1 MAKRSDDFST
11 RIRIIALLFFLV
23 AAGLVYRLFD
33 LQVIQADRYREKA
46 ERQYRGSQVKP
57 LLAGRGAI
65 YFREKSGKLISAAVV
80 KQGFKLVIDPSKIK
94 NAEEVY
100 KKISMFIPV
109 SRDKFF
115 KSAGKKNDAYEEIAR
130 YLDHNR
136 AQEIGKLDASA
147 VAVVPDQWRFYPGGK
162 LASHILG
169 YVGYNKDE
177 FAGQY
182 GVEKF
187 YDDYLRGVSGNADAN
202 SFSRAFLGISRELFS
217 GVLSGNNDIV
227 LTIEPSVEGFL
238 ESSLEKILSQY
249 SAESAGGII
258 MEPKTGKILAMAAK
272 PDFDPNFYNK
282 VEDHSLFSNPLVSG
296 VFEMGS
302 VMKPITLS
310 GAIDRG
316 SIKPETTYYDNGY
329 LIINKAR
336 IENYD
341 GKARGKVDMQT
352 VLNKSLNTGA
362 VFAMR
367 QLGKNNFRDYVAGF
381 GLGEK
386 TGVNLPDEAKGNI
399 ASLNSP
405 REIEFATASFG
416 QGVAFTPVGF
426 AAAFSALANG
436 GYLVRPYIVETN
448 ENQPVIK
455 RQIIKKETSEEITR
469 MLAKVVDEAL
479 LEGTVKIKHYS
490 AAAKTGTA
498 QISQEDK
505 RGYSEDYLHAFV
517 GYAPA
522 FDAKFLVFLYLKK
535 PVGVQYASHSLT
547 PAFMDIIQFLL
558 TYYEVPPDR

>member
-1 MAKRSDDFST
+1 
-11 RIRIIALLFFLV
+11 
-23 AAGLVYRLFD
+23 
-33 LQVIQADRYREKA
+33 
-46 ERQYRGSQVKP
+46 
-57 LLAGRGAI
+57 
-65 YFREKSGKLISAAVV
+65 
-80 KQGFKLVIDPSKIK
+80 
-94 NAEEVY
+94 
-100 KKISMFIPV
+100 
-109 SRDKFF
+109 
-115 KSAGKKNDAYEEIAR
+115 
-130 YLDHNR
+130 
-136 AQEIGKLDASA
+136 
-147 VAVVPDQWRFYPGGK
+147 
-162 LASHILG
+162 
-169 YVGYNKDE
+169 
-177 FAGQY
+177 
-182 GVEKF
+182 
-187 YDDYLRGVSGNADAN
+187 
-202 SFSRAFLGISRELFS
+202 
-217 GVLSGNNDIV
+217 
-227 LTIEPSVEGFL
+227 
-238 ESSLEKILSQY
+238 LEKILNQY

-310 GAIDRG
+310 IAIDRG

-329 LIINKAR
+329 LIIDKAR

-367 QLGKNNFRDYVAGF
+367 QLGRNNFRDYIADF

-386 TGVNLPDEAKGNI
+386 TGVNLPDEVKGNI

-455 RQIIKKETSEEITR
+455 RQVIKKETSEEITR
-469 MLAKVVDEAL
+469 MLVKVVDEAL

>member
-46 ERQYRGSQVKP
+46 ERQYRGSQTKP

-130 YLDHNR
+130 YLDHNS

-182 GVEKF
+182 GVENF

-217 GVLSGNNDIV
+217 GVLGGDNDIV

-272 PDFDPNFYNK
+272 PDFDPNFYNEVK
-282 VEDHSLFSNPLVSG
+282 DHSLFSNPLVSG

-310 GAIDRG
+310 IAIDRG

-329 LIINKAR
+329 LIIDKAR

-367 QLGKNNFRDYVAGF
+367 QLGRNNFRDYIADF

-416 QGVAFTPVGF
+416 QGIAFTPVGF

-455 RQIIKKETSEEITR
+455 RQVIKKETSEEITR
-469 MLAKVVDEAL
+469 MLVKVVDEAL